1 MVAMLVRAGL
11 PSRRAAMAAVREG
24 NPAFIDGAGMRAWL
38 ESSDIA
44 ALTDAGDWPT
54 PETAAL
60 WQRFRDGTLS
70 GGIRTFDVSE
80 GRQALTAGQRRP
92 ADGVYRVEVDR
103 TGEVWVCTPDYRRVA
118 KLRRRLRDRARGLL
132 SVRFVP
138 GDDRALVRRCG
149 RGRAE
154 WFDE

>member
-1 MVAMLVRAGL
+1 MV
-11 PSRRAAMAAVREG
+11 AVREG

-38 ESSDIA
+38 ESSGIA
-44 ALTDAGDWPT
+44 ALTDVGDWPT

-60 WQRFRDGTLS
+60 WRRFRDETLS

-80 GRQALTAGQRRP
+80 VRQSLTAGQRRP

-103 TGEVWVCTPDYRRVA
+103 TGEAWVCTPDYRRVA
-118 KLRRRLRDRARGLL
+118 KLRRGLRDRARGLL
-132 SVRFVP
+132 SARFVP

-154 WFDE
+154 WFGE